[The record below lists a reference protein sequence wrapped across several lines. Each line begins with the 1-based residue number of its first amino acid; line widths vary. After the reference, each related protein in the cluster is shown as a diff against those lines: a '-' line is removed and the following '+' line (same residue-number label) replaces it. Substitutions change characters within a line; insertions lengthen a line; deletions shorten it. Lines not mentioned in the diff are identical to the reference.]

1 MNNHPSITGVFSSC
15 SERTILAQRYFVLF
29 GLHTPFKQRLFLSI
43 SCISGAVITII
54 LILQFGLE
62 DNETFVHLSQQIIAA
77 LRRGCLHGEDMQRSL
92 TAGFLVLLFCLAP
105 LGGCF
110 GEDNDNSLKS
120 DDVTL
125 TPGILRGGEFQ
136 GLTIAADSDMSA
148 FVPYLIMN
156 PENGFVQ
163 NSTVVDLEAGESVL
177 LTILAPPRTDTAV
190 IMIGDI
196 GRENWP
202 IRDLDESWRTWYA
215 RDGYERGDNQGIVR
229 ATGDTIDTVEPSTSN
244 GGPVV
249 AVTIPIERPMA
260 AAFSDAD
267 GGRHS
272 TGVVNGRTTYDYLS
286 MLSDESS
293 DPTDLADGAIG
304 YLDRWA
310 GQGNA
315 AYEDAAQYLIQT
327 LDSFGLEVI
336 TQRFVYDSIE
346 TGAQNPEAYNV
357 CGYRFGEVNPD
368 KWMVFGA
375 HFDIAPPV
383 NAVLLDPHIFGRTYG
398 TRVGA
403 YDNTAGTSM
412 VLTVAEAMANYK
424 TRNTMVFCLWSGEEG
439 GKRGSD
445 YWTDEWVKE
454 DNPNVEV
461 TNYVNLDMA
470 GVNWP
475 GGGGAPCGNGHGG
488 GEGNCDPNPA
498 IDPDGYPKDEEV
510 WPMRVYIGPS
520 VDHDIMNQ
528 PGMVNLAMWI
538 GSDAIGVEEQMAPL
552 IGEGHSVE
560 TWKVD
565 DWLAK
570 DRPEIIVYEDTTARS
585 DHATFQDNLGTVTM
599 GFGGLVDGY
608 WCYHQTCDT
617 LDEMEDWMDTT
628 GKDYGEEHSGTSNLV
643 DALDTITWWATYS
656 FFHLDENP
664 VRNSYLEE

>member
-1 MNNHPSITGVFSSC
+1 MAGG
-15 SERTILAQRYFVLF
+15 R
-29 GLHTPFKQRLFLSI
+29 GLQ
-43 SCISGAVITII
+43 A
-54 LILQFGLE
+54 
-62 DNETFVHLSQQIIAA
+62 
-77 LRRGCLHGEDMQRSL
+77 
-92 TAGFLVLLFCLAP
+92 LVLVLIMVMAP
-105 LGGCF
+105 LAGCF
-110 GEDNDNSLKS
+110 GENENDGVVRSG
-120 DDVTL
+120 DVTI
-125 TPGILRGGEFQ
+125 TPVTMIGGVFQ
-136 GLTIAADSDMSA
+136 GLTISAEQDLSA
-148 FVPYLIMN
+148 FIPYLIKN
-156 PENGFVQ
+156 EESGFIQ
-163 NSTVVDLEAGESVL
+163 NSTVIDLRAGESVL
-177 LTILAPPRTDTAV
+177 LNVLAPPRTDTAV
-190 IMIGDI
+190 VLLGDY
-196 GRENWP
+196 GREEWP
-202 IRDLDESWRTWYA
+202 IRSIDESWKTWYDRSGFETGNA
-215 RDGYERGDNQGIVR
+215 PGIVR
-229 ATGDTIDTVEPSTSN
+229 VDGENGTLDTVIASN
-244 GGPVV
+244 NSGGDVL
-249 AVTIPIERPMA
+249 AIRIAINRPMA
-260 AAFSDAD
+260 AAYGEAD

-272 TGVVNGRTTYDYLS
+272 TGLVDGLNVFNYIS
-286 MLSDESS
+286 HMSDETA
-293 DPTDLADGAIG
+293 DPTDAADGAVG

-315 AYEDAAQYLIQT
+315 AYEDAAQYLIGN
-327 LDSFGLEVI
+327 LESFGLEVI
-336 TQRFVYDSIE
+336 VQRFTYDSLM
-346 TGAQNPEAYNV
+346 TGAQNPEAYNI

-368 KWMVFGA
+368 EWMVFGA

-383 NAVLLDPHIFGRTYG
+383 NGGMLDPHIFGRTYG

-403 YDNTAGTSM
+403 YDNTAGTAM
-412 VLTVAEAMANYK
+412 VLTVAEAMANFN

-445 YWTDEWVKE
+445 FWTDYWVKE

-488 GEGNCDPNPA
+488 GDAGCDPQPE

-520 VDHDIMNQ
+520 LDHDVMNQ
-528 PGMVNLAMWI
+528 PGMVGLAMWI

-552 IGEGHSVE
+552 LGAGHSAD

-565 DWLAK
+565 DWMAK

-617 LDEMEDWMDTT
+617 VDEMIDWMDTT
-628 GKDYGEEHSGTSNLV
+628 GKDYGEEQSGTSNLV

-664 VRNSYLEE
+664 VRNAYL

>member
-1 MNNHPSITGVFSSC
+1 MGGRGSI
-15 SERTILAQRYFVLF
+15 R
-29 GLHTPFKQRLFLSI
+29 
-43 SCISGAVITII
+43 
-54 LILQFGLE
+54 
-62 DNETFVHLSQQIIAA
+62 A
-77 LRRGCLHGEDMQRSL
+77 L
-92 TAGFLVLLFCLAP
+92 FLVLVMFSAAFS
-105 LGGCF
+105 GCF
-110 GEDNDNSLKS
+110 GETNDDGIDSER
-120 DDVTL
+120 DVVITPQTL
-125 TPGILRGGEFQ
+125 SGGVFQ
-136 GLTIAADSDMSA
+136 GVTITAKADLSA
-148 FVPYLIMN
+148 YIPYLILN
-156 PENGFVQ
+156 EDSGFVQ
-163 NSTVVDLEAGESVL
+163 NSTVIDLKSGESVQL
-177 LTILAPPRTDTAV
+177 SVLAPPRTDTAV
-190 IMIGDI
+190 VLLGEYGRDI
-196 GRENWP
+196 WP
-202 IRDLDESWRTWYA
+202 VRSIDESWRTWFDRRGYDVK
-215 RDGYERGDNQGIVR
+215 DGPSVIRVDGIN
-229 ATGDTIDTVEPSTSN
+229 GSLNTVENSN
-244 GGPVV
+244 QSSNSV
-249 AVTIPIERPMA
+249 AVAELVVKRQMA
-260 AAFSDAD
+260 AAYSEAD

-272 TGVVNGRTTYDYLS
+272 MGLVNGRTTFNYLS
-286 MLSDESS
+286 MLSDETA
-293 DPTDLADGAIG
+293 DLTDLADGAVG

-336 TQRFVYDSIE
+336 TQRFVYDSTE
-346 TGAQNPEAYNV
+346 TGAQNPEAYNI
-357 CGYRFGEVNPD
+357 CGYRFGEVDPD

-383 NAVLLDPHIFGRTYG
+383 NGGMLDPHIFGRTYG

-412 VLTVAEAMANYK
+412 VLTVAEAMAGYS

-488 GEGNCDPNPA
+488 GDGNCDPQPE
-498 IDPDGYPKDEEV
+498 IDPDGYPKDSEV

-520 VDHDIMNQ
+520 LDHDVMNQ
-528 PGMVNLAMWI
+528 PGMVGLAMWI
-538 GSDAIGVEEQMAPL
+538 GSDAIGVEEQMSPL
-552 IGEGHSVE
+552 LGEGYDAS

-617 LDEMEDWMDTT
+617 VDEMIDWMDTT
-628 GKDYGEEHSGTSNLV
+628 GKDYGEEQSGTSNLV

-656 FFHLDENP
+656 FFHLDEQP
-664 VRNSYLEE
+664 IRNAYL

>member
-1 MNNHPSITGVFSSC
+1 MAGSKGV
-15 SERTILAQRYFVLF
+15 Q
-29 GLHTPFKQRLFLSI
+29 
-43 SCISGAVITII
+43 
-54 LILQFGLE
+54 
-62 DNETFVHLSQQIIAA
+62 A
-77 LRRGCLHGEDMQRSL
+77 L
-92 TAGFLVLLFCLAP
+92 FLVLLMCLAP
-105 LGGCF
+105 LSGCF
-110 GEDNDNSLKS
+110 GENDSSGLVRP
-120 DDVTL
+120 DDVTI
-125 TPGILRGGEFQ
+125 TPITMIGGIFQ
-136 GLTIAADSDMSA
+136 GLTLSVEQDMSA
-148 FVPYLIMN
+148 FIPYLIKN
-156 PENGFVQ
+156 QETGFIQ
-163 NSTVVDLEAGESVL
+163 NSTVLDMRAGDSVL
-177 LTILAPPRTDTAV
+177 LSVLAPPRTDTAV
-190 IMIGDI
+190 ILLGEY
-196 GRENWP
+196 GREDWP
-202 IRDLDESWRTWYA
+202 IRSIDESWKTWFDRSGFESGDA
-215 RDGYERGDNQGIVR
+215 RGVMRVAGVNG
-229 ATGDTIDTVEPSTSN
+229 TLDTVMPSNNS
-244 GGPVV
+244 GGQVT
-249 AVTIPIERPMA
+249 AVRISVDRPMA
-260 AAFSDAD
+260 AAYSEAD

-272 TGVVNGRTTYDYLS
+272 TGLVDGLNVFNYIS
-286 MLSDESS
+286 HISDETA
-293 DPTDLADGAIG
+293 DPTDAADGAVG

-315 AYEDAAQYLIQT
+315 AYEDAAQYLIGN
-327 LDSFGLEVI
+327 LESFGLEVI
-336 TQRFVYDSIE
+336 VQRFTYDSLM
-346 TGAQNPEAYNV
+346 TGAQNPEAYNI

-383 NAVLLDPHIFGRTYG
+383 NAGMLDPHIFGRTYG

-412 VLTVAEAMANYK
+412 VLTVAEAMANFD

-445 YWTDEWVKE
+445 FWTDYWVKE
-454 DNPNVEV
+454 ENPNVEV

-488 GEGNCDPNPA
+488 GAAGCDPQPE

-520 VDHDIMNQ
+520 LDHDVMNQ
-528 PGMVNLAMWI
+528 PGMVGLAMWI

-552 IGEGHSVE
+552 LGEGHSAE

-565 DWLAK
+565 DWMAK
-570 DRPEIIVYEDTTARS
+570 DRPEIIIYEDTTARS

-617 LDEMEDWMDTT
+617 VDEMVDWMDTT
-628 GKDYGEEHSGTSNLV
+628 GKDYGEEQSGTSNLV

-656 FFHLDENP
+656 FFHLDETP
-664 VRNSYLEE
+664 VRNAYL

>member
-1 MNNHPSITGVFSSC
+1 M
-15 SERTILAQRYFVLF
+15 
-29 GLHTPFKQRLFLSI
+29 
-43 SCISGAVITII
+43 SGKGPTRAV
-54 LILQFGLE
+54 
-62 DNETFVHLSQQIIAA
+62 
-77 LRRGCLHGEDMQRSL
+77 
-92 TAGFLVLLFCLAP
+92 FLVLVMFSAAFS
-105 LGGCF
+105 GCF
-110 GEDNDNSLKS
+110 GETNEDGIDSER
-120 DDVTL
+120 DVVITPQTL
-125 TPGILRGGEFQ
+125 SGGVFQ
-136 GLTIAADSDMSA
+136 GVTITAKADLSA
-148 FVPYLIMN
+148 YIPYLILN
-156 PENGFVQ
+156 EDNGFVQ
-163 NSTVVDLEAGESVL
+163 NSTVVDLKSGESVQ
-177 LTILAPPRTDTAV
+177 LTVLAPPRTDTAV
-190 IMIGDI
+190 VLLGEYGRDI
-196 GRENWP
+196 WP
-202 IRDLDESWRTWYA
+202 VRSIDESWSTWFD
-215 RDGYERGDNQGIVR
+215 RRGYDAEDNPSVVR
-229 ATGDTIDTVEPSTSN
+229 VEAVNGSLDTIENTNQSSN
-244 GGPVV
+244 YV
-249 AVTIPIERPMA
+249 AVAKLVVKRQMA
-260 AAFSDAD
+260 AAYSESD

-272 TGVVNGRTTYDYLS
+272 MGVVNGRTTFNYLS
-286 MLSDESS
+286 MLSDETA
-293 DPTDLADGAIG
+293 DLTDLADGAVG

-336 TQRFVYDSIE
+336 TQRFVYDSTE
-346 TGAQNPEAYNV
+346 TGAQNPEAYNI
-357 CGYRFGEVNPD
+357 CGYRFGEIDPD

-383 NAVLLDPHIFGRTYG
+383 NGGMLDPHIFGRTYG

-412 VLTVAEAMANYK
+412 VLTVAEAMAGYS

-488 GEGNCDPNPA
+488 GDGNCDPEPA
-498 IDPDGYPKDEEV
+498 IDPDGYPKDSEV

-520 VDHDIMNQ
+520 LDHDVMNQ
-528 PGMVNLAMWI
+528 PGMVGLAMWI
-538 GSDAIGVEEQMAPL
+538 GSDAIGVEEQMSPL
-552 IGEGHSVE
+552 LGEGYDAS

-617 LDEMEDWMDTT
+617 VDEMIDWMDTT
-628 GKDYGEEHSGTSNLV
+628 GKDYGEEQSGTSNLV

-656 FFHLDENP
+656 FFHLDEQP
-664 VRNSYLEE
+664 IRNAYL

>member
-1 MNNHPSITGVFSSC
+1 MAGG
-15 SERTILAQRYFVLF
+15 R
-29 GLHTPFKQRLFLSI
+29 GLQ
-43 SCISGAVITII
+43 A
-54 LILQFGLE
+54 
-62 DNETFVHLSQQIIAA
+62 
-77 LRRGCLHGEDMQRSL
+77 
-92 TAGFLVLLFCLAP
+92 LVLVLIMMMAP
-105 LGGCF
+105 LAGCF
-110 GEDNDNSLKS
+110 GENENDGVVRSG
-120 DDVTL
+120 DVTI
-125 TPGILRGGEFQ
+125 TPVTMIGGVFQ
-136 GLTIAADSDMSA
+136 GLTISA
-148 FVPYLIMN
+148 EQDLSAVVPYLIKN
-156 PENGFVQ
+156 QESGFIQ
-163 NSTVVDLEAGESVL
+163 NSTVVDLRAGESVL
-177 LTILAPPRTDTAV
+177 LNVLAPPRTDTAV
-190 IMIGDI
+190 VLLGDY
-196 GRENWP
+196 GREEWP
-202 IRDLDESWRTWYA
+202 IRSIDESWKTWYDRSGFEA
-215 RDGYERGDNQGIVR
+215 ADAPGIVR
-229 ATGDTIDTVEPSTSN
+229 VDGENGTLDTVMPSNNS
-244 GGPVV
+244 GGDVL
-249 AVTIPIERPMA
+249 AIRIAINRPMA
-260 AAFSDAD
+260 AAYGEAD

-272 TGVVNGRTTYDYLS
+272 TGLVDGLNVFNYIS
-286 MLSDESS
+286 HMSDETA
-293 DPTDLADGAIG
+293 DPTDAADGAVG

-315 AYEDAAQYLIQT
+315 AYEDAAQYLIGN
-327 LDSFGLEVI
+327 LESFGLEVI
-336 TQRFVYDSIE
+336 VQRFTYDSLM
-346 TGAQNPEAYNV
+346 TGAQNPEAYNI
-357 CGYRFGEVNPD
+357 CGYRFGDVNPD

-383 NAVLLDPHIFGRTYG
+383 NGGMLDPHIFGRTYG

-403 YDNTAGTSM
+403 YDNTAGTAM
-412 VLTVAEAMANYK
+412 VLTVAEAMANFD

-445 YWTDEWVKE
+445 FWTDYWVKE

-488 GEGNCDPNPA
+488 GDAGCDPQPE

-520 VDHDIMNQ
+520 LDHDIMNQ
-528 PGMVNLAMWI
+528 PGMVGLAMWI

-552 IGEGHSVE
+552 LGAGHSAD

-565 DWLAK
+565 DWMAK

-617 LDEMEDWMDTT
+617 VDEMIDWMDTT
-628 GKDYGEEHSGTSNLV
+628 GKDYGEEQSGTSNLV

-664 VRNSYLEE
+664 VRNAYL

>member
-1 MNNHPSITGVFSSC
+1 MIH
-15 SERTILAQRYFVLF
+15 
-29 GLHTPFKQRLFLSI
+29 
-43 SCISGAVITII
+43 
-54 LILQFGLE
+54 
-62 DNETFVHLSQQIIAA
+62 QIIAA
-77 LRRGCLHGEDMQRSL
+77 LRRDCVHGGDMQRSL

-105 LGGCF
+105 LSGCF

-120 DDVTL
+120 DDITI

-163 NSTVVDLEAGESVL
+163 NSTVIDLEAGESVL

-190 IMIGDI
+190 IMVGEI

-202 IRDLDESWRTWYA
+202 IRELDESWRTWYA
-215 RDGYERGDNQGIVR
+215 RDGHERDDNQGIVR
-229 ATGDTIDTVEPSTSN
+229 LSGDTIDTVEPSTSN
-244 GGPVV
+244 GGSVI
-249 AVTIPIERPMA
+249 ALTIPIERPMA

-286 MLSDESS
+286 MLSDEST

-336 TQRFVYDSIE
+336 TQRFVYDSTE

-357 CGYRFGEVNPD
+357 CGYRFGEIDPD

-383 NAVLLDPHIFGRTYG
+383 NGGLLDPHIFGRTYG

-412 VLTVAEAMANYK
+412 VLTVAEAMAGYK

-520 VDHDIMNQ
+520 VDHDVMNQ

-552 IGEGHSVE
+552 IGEGHSAE

>member
-1 MNNHPSITGVFSSC
+1 M
-15 SERTILAQRYFVLF
+15 
-29 GLHTPFKQRLFLSI
+29 
-43 SCISGAVITII
+43 
-54 LILQFGLE
+54 
-62 DNETFVHLSQQIIAA
+62 
-77 LRRGCLHGEDMQRSL
+77 L
-92 TAGFLVLLFCLAP
+92 TNAPLVLMRVKGSAIALCLLMLASP
-105 LGGCF
+105 LAGCF
-110 GEDNDNSLKS
+110 GDIDNGPNSVN
-120 DDVTL
+120 DVVV
-125 TPGILRGGEFQ
+125 TPAIWTGGVFQ
-136 GLTIAADSDMSA
+136 GITIEAETDLSA
-148 FVPYLIMN
+148 FIPYLILN
-156 PENGFVQ
+156 QDSGFVQ
-163 NSTVVDLEAGESVL
+163 NSTVVDIRGGDSVL
-177 LTILAPPRTDTAV
+177 LSVLAPPRTDTAV
-190 IMIGDI
+190 ILVGEF
-196 GRENWP
+196 GREDWP
-202 IRDLDESWRTWYA
+202 IREVNESWRTWYN
-215 RDGYERGDNQGIVR
+215 RGGFERSDNPSILRVDGDNNSL
-229 ATGDTIDTVEPSTSN
+229 DTVQSSN
-244 GGPVV
+244 KSAESVI
-249 AVTIPIERPMA
+249 AVKIPINRPMA
-260 AAFSDAD
+260 AAYSEAQ

-272 TGVVNGRTTYDYLS
+272 TGLVDGLNVFNYIS
-286 MLSDESS
+286 HISDETF
-293 DPTDLADGAIG
+293 DPTDLADNAVG

-315 AYEDAAQYLIQT
+315 AYEDAAQYLIDT
-327 LDSFGLEVI
+327 LESFGLEVI
-336 TQRFVYDSIE
+336 TQRFTYDSLM
-346 TGAQNPEAYNV
+346 TGAQNPEAYNI
-357 CGYRFGEVNPD
+357 CGYRFGQVDPD

-383 NAVLLDPHIFGRTYG
+383 NAGMLDPHIFGRTYG

-412 VLTVAEAMANYK
+412 VLTVAEAMANYP

-445 YWTDEWVKE
+445 FWTDYWVKE

-488 GEGNCDPNPA
+488 GDGNCDPQPEV
-498 IDPDGYPKDEEV
+498 DPDGYPKDEEV

-520 VDHDIMNQ
+520 LDHDIMNQ
-528 PGMVNLAMWI
+528 PEMVGLAMWI

-552 IGEGHSVE
+552 IGTGYDSE

-565 DWLAK
+565 DWLEK

-617 LDEMEDWMDTT
+617 VDEMIDWMDTT
-628 GKDYGEEHSGTSNLV
+628 EKDYGEPRSGTSNLV

-656 FFHLDENP
+656 FFHLDEDP
-664 VRNSYLEE
+664 IRNSYL

>member
-1 MNNHPSITGVFSSC
+1 MN
-15 SERTILAQRYFVLF
+15 QRRCHY
-29 GLHTPFKQRLFLSI
+29 HYSH
-43 SCISGAVITII
+43 VII
-54 LILQFGLE
+54 
-62 DNETFVHLSQQIIAA
+62 A
-77 LRRGCLHGEDMQRSL
+77 LRRLSNLRFLDFSNNRSIQIGLQLRIGMQRPL
-92 TAGFLVLLFCLAP
+92 TAGFLALLFCLAP
-105 LGGCF
+105 LSGCF
-110 GEDNDNSLKS
+110 GEDNGDSLSS
-120 DDVTL
+120 DDVVI
-125 TPGILRGGEFQ
+125 TPAIFTGGVFQ
-136 GLTIAADSDMSA
+136 GVTIAADSDMSA
-148 FVPYLIMN
+148 FIPYLILN
-156 PENGFVQ
+156 QDSGFVQ
-163 NSTVVDLEAGESVL
+163 NSTVVDLKAGESVL
-177 LTILAPPRTDTAV
+177 LSVLAPPRTDTAV
-190 IMIGDI
+190 VLIGEY
-196 GRENWP
+196 GREDWP
-202 IRDLDESWRTWYA
+202 IRGLDESWRTWYN
-215 RDGYERGDNQGIVR
+215 RGGQDSNDNQGITR
-229 ATGDTIDTVEPSTSN
+229 APGNNSSLDVVLPSSNN
-244 GGPVV
+244 GGDVV
-249 AVTIPIERPMA
+249 AVRIPIQRQIA
-260 AAFSDAD
+260 AAYSDAD

-272 TGVVNGRTTYDYLS
+272 TGIVNGRTTYDYLA
-286 MLSDESS
+286 MLSDESL
-293 DPTDLADGAIG
+293 DATDLADGAIG

-327 LDSFGLEVI
+327 LESFGLEVI
-336 TQRFVYDSIE
+336 TQRFAYDSVT
-346 TGAQNPEAYNV
+346 TGAQNPEAYNI
-357 CGYRFGEVNPD
+357 CGYRWGEVDPD

-375 HFDIAPPV
+375 HFDIAPPA
-383 NAVLLDPHIFGRTYG
+383 NGGMLDPHIFGRTYG

-412 VLTVAEAMANYK
+412 VLTVADAMAGYK
-424 TRNTMVFCLWSGEEG
+424 TRNSMVFCLWSGEEG

-445 YWTDEWVKE
+445 YWTDYWVKE

-488 GEGNCDPNPA
+488 GEGNCDPQPE
-498 IDPDGYPKDEEV
+498 IDPDGYPKDDEV

-520 VDHDIMNQ
+520 LDHDVMNQ

-538 GSDAIGVEEQMAPL
+538 GSDAIGVEEQMSPL
-552 IGEGHSVE
+552 IGEGYSAD

-628 GKDYGEEHSGTSNLV
+628 GKDYGEEQSGTSNLV

-656 FFHLDENP
+656 FFHLDESP
-664 VRNSYLEE
+664 VTNAYLEESE

>member
-1 MNNHPSITGVFSSC
+1 MPGQGPS
-15 SERTILAQRYFVLF
+15 R
-29 GLHTPFKQRLFLSI
+29 
-43 SCISGAVITII
+43 
-54 LILQFGLE
+54 
-62 DNETFVHLSQQIIAA
+62 A
-77 LRRGCLHGEDMQRSL
+77 L
-92 TAGFLVLLFCLAP
+92 FLVLVMFSAAFS
-105 LGGCF
+105 GCF
-110 GEDNDNSLKS
+110 GETEDSGINSEK
-120 DDVTL
+120 DVVITPQTL
-125 TPGILRGGEFQ
+125 SGGVFQ
-136 GLTIAADSDMSA
+136 GLTINAKADLSA
-148 FVPYLIMN
+148 YVPYLILN
-156 PENGFVQ
+156 EENGFVQ
-163 NSTVVDLEAGESVL
+163 NSTIVDLKSGESVQL
-177 LTILAPPRTDTAV
+177 NILAPPRTDTAV
-190 IMIGDI
+190 VLLGEY
-196 GRENWP
+196 GRDVWP
-202 IRDLDESWRTWYA
+202 VRSVNESWKTWFD
-215 RDGYERGDNQGIVR
+215 RRGYDSNDNPSITRVS
-229 ATGDTIDTVEPSTSN
+229 AVNNSLDTIDYSN
-244 GGPVV
+244 ESSSPV
-249 AVTIPIERPMA
+249 AVSKLVVKRQMA
-260 AAFSDAD
+260 AAYSESD

-272 TGVVNGRTTYDYLS
+272 MGVVNGRTTFNYLS
-286 MLSDESS
+286 MLSDES
-293 DPTDLADGAIG
+293 TDLTDAADGAIG

-327 LDSFGLEVI
+327 LESFGLEVI
-336 TQRFVYDSIE
+336 TQRFVYDSLM
-346 TGAQNPEAYNV
+346 TGAQNPEAYNI
-357 CGYRFGEVNPD
+357 CGYRFGEVDPD

-383 NAVLLDPHIFGRTYG
+383 NGGMLDPHIFGRTYG

-412 VLTVAEAMANYK
+412 VLTVAEAMAGYS

-445 YWTDEWVKE
+445 FWTDYWVKE
-454 DNPNVEV
+454 DNPDVEV

-488 GEGNCDPNPA
+488 GAGNCDPEPE
-498 IDPDGYPKDEEV
+498 IDPDGYPKDSEV

-520 VDHDIMNQ
+520 LDHDVMNQ
-528 PGMVNLAMWI
+528 PGMVGLAMWI
-538 GSDAIGVEEQMAPL
+538 GSDAIGVEEQMSPL
-552 IGEGHSVE
+552 LGEGYDAS

-617 LDEMEDWMDTT
+617 LDEMIDWMDTT
-628 GKDYGEEHSGTSNLV
+628 GKDYGEEQSGTSNLV

-656 FFHLDENP
+656 FFHLDEQP
-664 VRNSYLEE
+664 IRNAYL

>member
-1 MNNHPSITGVFSSC
+1 M
-15 SERTILAQRYFVLF
+15 
-29 GLHTPFKQRLFLSI
+29 
-43 SCISGAVITII
+43 
-54 LILQFGLE
+54 
-62 DNETFVHLSQQIIAA
+62 
-77 LRRGCLHGEDMQRSL
+77 
-92 TAGFLVLLFCLAP
+92 FLVLLMCLAP
-105 LGGCF
+105 LSGCF
-110 GEDNDNSLKS
+110 GENDSSGLVRP
-120 DDVTL
+120 DDVTI
-125 TPGILRGGEFQ
+125 TPITMIGGIFQ
-136 GLTIAADSDMSA
+136 GLTLSVEQDMSA
-148 FVPYLIMN
+148 FIPYLIKN
-156 PENGFVQ
+156 QETGFIQ
-163 NSTVVDLEAGESVL
+163 NSTVLDMRAGDSVL
-177 LTILAPPRTDTAV
+177 LSVLAPPRTDTAV
-190 IMIGDI
+190 ILLGEY
-196 GRENWP
+196 GREDWP
-202 IRDLDESWRTWYA
+202 IRSIDESWKTWFDRSGFESGDA
-215 RDGYERGDNQGIVR
+215 RGVMRVAGVNG
-229 ATGDTIDTVEPSTSN
+229 TLDTVMPSNNS
-244 GGPVV
+244 GGQVT
-249 AVTIPIERPMA
+249 AVRISVDRPMA
-260 AAFSDAD
+260 AAYSEAD

-272 TGVVNGRTTYDYLS
+272 TGLVDGLNVFNYIS
-286 MLSDESS
+286 HISDETA
-293 DPTDLADGAIG
+293 DPTDAADGAVG

-315 AYEDAAQYLIQT
+315 AYEDAAQYLIGN
-327 LDSFGLEVI
+327 LESFGLEVI
-336 TQRFVYDSIE
+336 VQRFTYDSLM
-346 TGAQNPEAYNV
+346 TGAQNPEAYNI

-383 NAVLLDPHIFGRTYG
+383 NAGMLDPHIFGRTYG

-412 VLTVAEAMANYK
+412 VLTVAEAMANFD

-445 YWTDEWVKE
+445 FWTDYWVKE
-454 DNPNVEV
+454 ENPNVEV

-488 GEGNCDPNPA
+488 GAAGCDPQPE

-520 VDHDIMNQ
+520 LDHDVMNQ
-528 PGMVNLAMWI
+528 PGMVGLAMWI

-552 IGEGHSVE
+552 LGEGHSAE

-565 DWLAK
+565 DWMAK
-570 DRPEIIVYEDTTARS
+570 DRPEIIIYEDTTARS

-617 LDEMEDWMDTT
+617 VDEMVDWMDTT
-628 GKDYGEEHSGTSNLV
+628 GKDYGEEQSGTSNLV

-656 FFHLDENP
+656 FFHLDETP
-664 VRNSYLEE
+664 VRNAYL

>member
-1 MNNHPSITGVFSSC
+1 
-15 SERTILAQRYFVLF
+15 
-29 GLHTPFKQRLFLSI
+29 
-43 SCISGAVITII
+43 
-54 LILQFGLE
+54 
-62 DNETFVHLSQQIIAA
+62 
-77 LRRGCLHGEDMQRSL
+77 MQRRL
-92 TAGFLVLLFCLAP
+92 TAAFLTMLFCLAP

-110 GEDNDNSLKS
+110 GED
-120 DDVTL
+120 DVSTISKGDVII
-125 TPGILRGGEFQ
+125 TPKTWIGGEFQ
-136 GLTIAADSDMSA
+136 GITIAAGSDLSA
-148 FVPYLIMN
+148 FIPYLILN

-163 NSTVVDLEAGESVL
+163 NSTVIDIRAGESVQI
-177 LTILAPPRTDTAV
+177 TVLAPPRTDTAV
-190 IMIGDI
+190 VLVGEY

-202 IRDLDESWRTWYA
+202 IRDLTESWKSWFSN
-215 RDGYERGDNQGIVR
+215 GGQSSNDNQGIIRVSSNTSLD
-229 ATGDTIDTVEPSTSN
+229 AVSPSSKN
-244 GGPVV
+244 GGSVV
-249 AVTIPIERPMA
+249 VVTLGIERPFA
-260 AAFSDAD
+260 AAYSEDD

-272 TGVVNGRTTYDYLS
+272 MGMVDGRTVFNYIS
-286 MLSDESS
+286 VMSDETA
-293 DPTDLADGAIG
+293 DPLDLNDGAVG

-315 AYEDAAQYLIQT
+315 AYEDAAQYLIKELQG
-327 LDSFGLEVI
+327 FGLEVI
-336 TQRFVYDSIE
+336 NQRFVYDSIE

-357 CGYRFGEVNPD
+357 CGYRWGEVNPD

-383 NAVLLDPHIFGRTYG
+383 NAGMLDPHIFGRTYG

-412 VLTVAEAMANYK
+412 VLTVAEAMSAYS

-445 YWTDEWVKE
+445 YWTNEWVKE

-488 GEGNCDPNPA
+488 GDGNCDPQPQ

-520 VDHDIMNQ
+520 LDHDIMNQ
-528 PGMVNLAMWI
+528 PGMVNLALWI
-538 GSDAIGVEEQMAPL
+538 GSDAIGVEEQMSSL
-552 IGEGHSVE
+552 IGVGHPAD

-585 DHATFQDNLGTVTM
+585 DHATFQDNLQTVTM

-617 LDEMEDWMDTT
+617 VDEMIDWMDTT
-628 GKDYGEEHSGTSNLV
+628 GKDYGEEQTGTSNLV

-664 VRNSYLEE
+664 VRNAYLNQSE